1 MPGAWLDEWPPGL
14 MLDHILEQVSLCCPW
29 GSLVSLWYQM
39 QKSLKVRWVQ
49 SRAHVAGFELSY
61 WFLLLFWAVSPLS
74 GVTKPWMDPILI

>member
-1 MPGAWLDEWPPGL
+1 MDEWTPGS
-14 MLDHILEQVSLCCPW
+14 MLDRIRIRSFSAVP
-29 GSLVSLWYQM
+29 GSLVSLWYKM

-61 WFLLLFWAVSPLS
+61 WFFLLFWAVSPLG